1 MFSQLSNLGN
11 DTKVTLLHE
20 KNLNTC
26 SVGTYVKKYNAT
38 SGLAR
43 SDSVSLYTNQGLKKV
58 FFLKKHWVGIF
69 EFYCVFYQEWRILA
83 NKNNA
88 VVTLQILYK
97 I

>member
-58 FFLKKHWVGIF
+58 FFFKNTGSGFSSFIAFFIKND
-69 EFYCVFYQEWRILA
+69 EF
-83 NKNNA
+83 
-88 VVTLQILYK
+88 
-97 I
+97 